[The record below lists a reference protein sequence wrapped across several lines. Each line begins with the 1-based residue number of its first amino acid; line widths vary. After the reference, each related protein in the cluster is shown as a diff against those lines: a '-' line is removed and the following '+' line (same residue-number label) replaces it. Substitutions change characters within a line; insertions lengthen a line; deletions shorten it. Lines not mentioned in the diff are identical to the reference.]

1 MANIRNSM
9 YRVNN
14 NRVEHCVL
22 WLKLGQEFLNV
33 SFIIKPFKATWNF

>member
-14 NRVEHCVL
+14 NRVEHYML
-22 WLKLGQEFLNV
+22 WIKLEQEFLNI
-33 SFIIKPFKATWNF
+33 SFIIKPFKAT